1 MPSQGCEV
9 QVSQYSMR
17 SILIATFTALCVQP
31 GHAGEVALNQL
42 PPDTVS
48 TVKAMR
54 QHGAYWSAFAGAA
67 FDFSATGAGDFDR
80 FTAEDEGGWIAGV
93 KAGYSFETPGIFR
106 PAAEIELSYLDNQ
119 LRGSSGGDSF
129 RGDLLHLTIMANA
142 ILGIDMGELTGL
154 SGWSGFRPYV
164 GAGVGVAYSSLRG
177 LAISGN
183 GHSSNHGDSSEV
195 SLAYQ
200 MMAGLEYQL
209 SEYVSLFTDYRYFV
223 IDDIAGGEFGEAT
236 QDLWTVGVKINY

>member
-1 MPSQGCEV
+1 
-9 QVSQYSMR
+9 MR
-17 SILIATFTALCVQP
+17 SLVIAAASVMLLQP
-31 GHAGEVALNQL
+31 AQAGEVALKQL
-42 PPDTVS
+42 PPNTVS
-48 TVKAMR
+48 TVMAMR

-67 FDFSATGAGDFDR
+67 FDFTAVGAGEYGKYS
-80 FTAEDEGGWIAGV
+80 AEDNGGWIAGV

-106 PAAEIELSYLDNQ
+106 PAAEIEVAYLDNE
-119 LRGSSGGDSF
+119 LRGSNGTDSF
-129 RGDLLHLTIMANA
+129 RGDLFHVTLMANA

-154 SGWSGFRPYV
+154 AAWSGFRPYV

-177 LAISGN
+177 LSIEEN
-183 GHSSNHGDSSEV
+183 GKSKNRGDSSET

-200 MMAGLEYQL
+200 FIAGLEFQL

-236 QDLWTVGVKINY
+236 QDLWTLGVKINY

>member
-1 MPSQGCEV
+1 
-9 QVSQYSMR
+9 MR
-17 SILIATFTALCVQP
+17 ALLIVTASVLCLHPAT
-31 GHAGEVALNQL
+31 AGEVALNQL
-42 PPDTVS
+42 PPNTVS

-67 FDFSATGAGDFDR
+67 FDFSASGAGAFGKYS
-80 FTAEDEGGWIAGV
+80 AEDEGGWMAGI
-93 KAGYSFETPGIFR
+93 KAGYSFETPGVFR
-106 PAAEIELSYLDNQ
+106 PAAEIEVAYLDNE
-119 LRGSSGGDSF
+119 LRGSNGSGDSF
-129 RGDLLHLTIMANA
+129 SGDLFHLTLMANA

-154 SGWSGFRPYV
+154 AGFSGLRPYV
-164 GAGVGVAYSSLRG
+164 GAGVGVAYSSVRG
-177 LAISGN
+177 LSVEEN
-183 GHSSNHGDSSEV
+183 GKSRSRGDSSGS

-200 MMAGLEYQL
+200 FIGGLEYQL

>member
-1 MPSQGCEV
+1 
-9 QVSQYSMR
+9 MR
-17 SILIATFTALCVQP
+17 AFLIVTASVFCLHP
-31 GHAGEVALNQL
+31 THAGEVALNQL
-42 PPDTVS
+42 PPNTIS

-67 FDFSATGAGDFDR
+67 FDFTASGAGNFGKYS
-80 FTAEDEGGWIAGV
+80 AEDNGGWIAGI
-93 KAGYSFETPGIFR
+93 KGGYSFETPGIFR
-106 PAAEIELSYLDNQ
+106 PAAEIEVGYLDNE
-119 LRGSSGGDSF
+119 LRGSNGSGDSF
-129 RGDLLHLTIMANA
+129 RGDLFHLTLMANA

-154 SGWSGFRPYV
+154 SGFSGFRPYV

-177 LAISGN
+177 LSVEEN
-183 GHSSNHGDSSEV
+183 GKSRSRGDSSET

-200 MMAGLEYQL
+200 LMAGLEYQL

>member
-1 MPSQGCEV
+1 MLFCPLLSNIL
-9 QVSQYSMR
+9 MR
-17 SILIATFTALCVQP
+17 ATLLATASLFCLHPAQ
-31 GHAGEVALNQL
+31 AGEVALNQL
-42 PPDTVS
+42 PPNTVS

-54 QHGAYWSAFAGAA
+54 QHGAYWSAFAGPA
-67 FDFSATGAGDFDR
+67 FDFSASGAGAYGNLSAD
-80 FTAEDEGGWIAGV
+80 DEGGWIAGI
-93 KAGYSFETPGIFR
+93 KAGYSFETPGVFR
-106 PAAEIELSYLDNQ
+106 PAAEIELSYLDNE
-119 LRGSSGGDSF
+119 LRGSNGRDSF
-129 RGDLLHLTIMANA
+129 RGDLFHLTLMANA

-154 SGWSGFRPYV
+154 AGFSGFRPYI

-177 LAISGN
+177 LSIEEN
-183 GHSSNHGDSSEV
+183 GRSRSRGDSSGS

-200 MMAGLEYQL
+200 FIGGLEYQL